1 MVNTS
6 LKAPQIT
13 IRKSLERGRANHGWL
28 NSNHTFSFAN
38 YYDPKYQGFRHLLVI
53 NEDRIKGGSG
63 FGTHPHRD
71 MEIISY
77 AIEGA
82 LEHKDSM
89 GNGSVIRPGDIQIMS
104 AGTGVTHSEYNH
116 SKQDDAHFLQ
126 IWILPNEKGLTP
138 GYQQQYFTPES
149 KQNQLRL
156 LVSPNGEEG
165 SVVIHQDAKL
175 FASVLDPQMQVS
187 YEFAPE
193 RYGWIQMVRGKLSVN
208 GMVLETGDGAAIANT
223 QTLNLQAEESS
234 EFLLFDL
241 A

>member
-1 MVNTS
+1 MVHTP
-6 LKAPQIT
+6 LQTPQIT
-13 IRKSLERGRANHGWL
+13 VRQSSERGYANHGWL

-77 AIEGA
+77 VIDGA
-82 LEHKDSM
+82 LEHQDSM
-89 GNGSVIRPGDIQIMS
+89 GNGSVIHPGEIQIMS
-104 AGTGVTHSEYNH
+104 AGMGVTHSEYNH

-138 GYQQQYFTPES
+138 GYQQQYFSPES

-156 LVSPNGEEG
+156 LVSPDGEEG

-175 FASVLDPQMQVS
+175 FASVLDPGVKLS
-187 YEFAPE
+187 YDFAPE
-193 RYGWIQMVRGKLSVN
+193 RYGWIQMIRGKLSVN
-208 GMVLETGDGAAIANT
+208 GTVLATGDGAAIAHT
-223 QTLNLQAEESS
+223 QTLNLQAQESS

>member
-1 MVNTS
+1 MVNAP
-6 LKAPQIT
+6 LKTPQIVL
-13 IRKSLERGRANHGWL
+13 RKSSERGQANHGWL
-28 NSNHTFSFAN
+28 KSNHTFSFAG

-53 NEDRIKGGSG
+53 NEDRIQGGSG

-77 AIEGA
+77 VINGA

-89 GNGSVIRPGDIQIMS
+89 GNGSVINPGDVQIMS

-116 SKQDDAHFLQ
+116 SQEDTTHFLQ
-126 IWILPNEKGLTP
+126 IWIAPNQKGLKP
-138 GYQQQYFTPES
+138 GYQQEYFSPES

-156 LVSPNGEEG
+156 LVSPDGEGG
-165 SVVIHQDAKL
+165 SVVIHQEAKI
-175 FASVLDPQMQVS
+175 FASILDPQVQVS
-187 YEFAPE
+187 YNFAPE
-193 RYGWIQMVRGKLSVN
+193 RYGWIQMIRGKLSVN
-208 GMVLETGDGAAIANT
+208 GMVLETGDGAAIANL